1 MPKLSQRTLKA
12 ILQAERLDALS
23 SSQSSEL
30 SKQRQTALE
39 YYMGDMSTDMPAIE
53 GRSSAVSTDVSDT
66 IEGLMPNLMDIF
78 AGSDDVV
85 RFDPVG
91 PEDVDAA
98 QQETD
103 YVNYVFMQLNQGFMV
118 LYSMIKDALLSKTG
132 ICKVWW
138 EEKETDD
145 YDTYYSQPEDVYA
158 FIASD
163 PDVEITEHT
172 ANPDGTHDFTIKSTR
187 DESKCCV
194 EPIPPEEFGI
204 SRHARM
210 DLQEASYLFHE
221 TNNRTE
227 SSLIEDGYDREVVE
241 KLSSYAAP
249 TDSASQEEYARDT
262 VEETSEPGGDDNL
275 NRAMRRIRVTEHY
288 IKMDYKGDGVARRY
302 MVTTAGEDNT
312 ILKQDGKPAIEEI
325 DWWPFATMTPV
336 PQTHRWIGRSVADLV
351 MDIQRINTALTRG
364 LLDNVYLATNVRTE
378 VPEQACSPETI
389 DDLLNSRPG
398 GIVRTKNPGMMR
410 EIVHTDIGGTV
421 YPALQYFDAKREW
434 RTGVSRQG
442 QGLDADALNNQTAT
456 AAMQLYNAAQARMKL
471 IARIFAETGICD
483 MFWLIH
489 STIRKYGDQPATVK
503 LRNQWVTV
511 DPRNWKSRKDMTID
525 VGLGRGG
532 KAEEMQSIMNLIGL
546 QKAALEGGLTMLV
559 TPKQLFNSAADYLK
573 VIGKKDVERYFV
585 DPGDDAQMP
594 EPGPDPE
601 IVKAQMQ
608 AQLKEREMAMKAEIE
623 KLQAQ
628 ADVATQ
634 DRKVSAEIA
643 LAERKFELEKELKLI
658 EAQLKVQEHHVDVQ
672 MQEKKAEVDERT
684 ATRKMRFEANAK
696 RAQSEEDLD
705 DEGKI
710 SVNPELKALIEK
722 LMERQ
727 DQLEKIASAP
737 RRTEIQRDPKTN
749 RVIGAIQKLDGS
761 TVH

>member
-1 MPKLSQRTLKA
+1 MPKLTERDLKA
-12 ILQAERLDALS
+12 LLQAERLDALS

-30 SKQRQTALE
+30 SKQREDAMR
-39 YYMGDMSTDMPAIE
+39 YYMGDMSTDMPSIE

-138 EEKETDD
+138 EEKESEDR
-145 YDTYYSQPEDVYA
+145 DTYYSQPEDVYA

-163 PDVEITEHT
+163 PDVEIVEHT
-172 ANPDGTHDFTIKSTR
+172 ANEDGTHDFTIKSTK

-194 EPIPPEEFGI
+194 EPVPPEEFGI
-204 SRHARM
+204 SRRARM
-210 DLQEASYLFHE
+210 DIQSAHYMFHE
-221 TNNRTE
+221 TTDRTQ
-227 SSLIEDGYDREVVE
+227 SSLIEDGYDAEQI
-241 KLSSYAAP
+241 KGLSSYATP
-249 TDSASQEEYARDT
+249 TEQSSQEEYARDT
-262 VEETSEPGGDDNL
+262 VQETSEPGGDESL
-275 NRAMRRIRVTEHY
+275 NKAMRRIRTTEHY
-288 IKMDYKGDGVARRY
+288 VKMDYKGDGVARRY
-302 MVTTAGEDNT
+302 MVVTGGEDST
-312 ILKQDGKPAIEEI
+312 VLRRDGKPHIEEI
-325 DWWPFATMTPV
+325 DWWPFAAMTPV
-336 PQTHRWIGRSVADLV
+336 PQTHRWVGRSVADLV

-364 LLDNVYLATNVRTE
+364 LLDNVYLSTNVRTE
-378 VPEQACSPETI
+378 VPEQAATPETF

-398 GIVRTKNPGMMR
+398 GIVRTRQPGMLR

-456 AAMQLYNAAQARMKL
+456 AAMQLYNAAQSRMKL
-471 IARIFAETGICD
+471 IARIFAETGVCD

-489 STIRKYGDQPATVK
+489 STIRKYGDQAATVK

-532 KAEEMQSIMNLIGL
+532 KAEEMQSIMGLIGL
-546 QKAALEGGLTMLV
+546 QKAALEGGLSMLV
-559 TPKQLFNSAADYLK
+559 APKQLYNSAADYAK
-573 VIGKKDVERYFV
+573 IIGKKDIDRYFT
-585 DPGDDAQMP
+585 DPGDDAEMP
-594 EPGPDPE
+594 PAPPDPQV
-601 IVKAQMQ
+601 IKAQID
-608 AQLKEREMAMKAEIE
+608 AQLKMQELQGKAEIE
-623 KLQAQ
+623 RLQAQ
-628 ADVATQ
+628 ADITTQ
-634 DRKVSAEIA
+634 QTKIA
-643 LAERKFELEKELKLI
+643 AELEMKRE
-658 EAQLKVQEHHVDVQ
+658 EHQMKMAQ
-672 MQEKKAEVDERT
+672 MQAEHSIKMQEMGAKVMVDQVSTEN
-684 ATRKMRFEANAK
+684 KMALGEQK
-696 RAQSEEDLD
+696 LAQS
-705 DEGKI
+705 DETHKQKMEQAKTNDI
-710 SVNPELKALIEK
+710 AKALKPFE
-722 LMERQ
+722 Q
-727 DQLEKIASAP
+727 AS
-737 RRTEIQRDPKTN
+737 PKKKPSTKK
-749 RVIGAIQKLDGS
+749 VKKTKGKDGS
-761 TVH
+761 TVYEIMDAD